1 MNPSMIL
8 GVTSITTNLIDGLS
22 KVESAAALGEQ
33 AQFQRSLVQAAS
45 SVKSDASSAT
55 GGVAS
60 VPPVLEVQRA
70 VTQTNPLGD
79 RVLQTL
85 SSMHRHNAVAP
96 PALGGEVTLVTG
108 APPGSAAQLPLQA
121 RAAGVQTPGAPQG
134 GKDFEAMVAGLRDV
148 YNDVTQ
154 VSLVCKGIGSA
165 SSSVNKLVSAG

>member
-1 MNPSMIL
+1 MML
-8 GVTSITTNLIDGLS
+8 GVTSISTNLTDGLS
-22 KVESAAALGEQ
+22 KVGSAAALGDQ

-45 SVKSDASSAT
+45 SVKNDASSAT
-55 GGVAS
+55 AGVAP
-60 VPPVLEVQRA
+60 VPPTLEVQRA
-70 VTQTNPLGD
+70 VTQANPLGD

-85 SSMHRHNAVAP
+85 SSMHQHNAVAP
-96 PALGGEVTLVTG
+96 PALGREVPLVTG
-108 APPGSAAQLPLQA
+108 APPGPAAQLPLQA
-121 RAAGVQTPGAPQG
+121 RAAGVQTPSAPQG